1 MEFLEESQN
10 KSGSWKIMLAA
21 LAVAVLVVAGIFWI
35 ISLKPSATEV
45 EAQALQGI
53 IREDMPEF
61 QQYGR
66 NINIEDANT
75 KIKSTKFVP
84 YGKLVILSTDNNRL
98 MKSPTAMGNT
108 MISIGGK
115 VKNVT
120 GKTIT
125 SLEINVAITDMS
137 NKPIK
142 DKTVLLVPK
151 LFAQLEDGTET
162 PITVTIEGLDKD
174 ASPEYYNF
182 RWKVTA
188 IKVE

>member
-1 MEFLEESQN
+1 MEFLEESKN
-10 KSGSWKIMLAA
+10 KSGSWKIMLGA
-21 LAVAVLVVAGIFWI
+21 LGVAVLIVAGIFWL
-35 ISLKPSATEV
+35 ISLKPSV
-45 EAQALQGI
+45 VDLEAQAMDGAV
-53 IREDMPEF
+53 REGSPEF

-66 NINIEDANT
+66 NINIQDSNTNT
-75 KIKSTKFVP
+75 KSIKFVP
-84 YGKLVILSTDNNRL
+84 YGKLVILSTDNDRL

-125 SLEINVAITDMS
+125 ALEINVAVTDMS
-137 NKPIK
+137 NNPIK

-151 LFAQLEDGTET
+151 LFTKLEDGSET
-162 PITVTIEGLDKD
+162 PITVTIEGLEKD

>member
-1 MEFLEESQN
+1 MEFLEESKN
-10 KSGSWKIMLAA
+10 KNGSRKIMLAA

>member
-1 MEFLEESQN
+1 MKFLEESEN
-10 KSGSWKIMLAA
+10 KSGSWKIMLGA

-45 EAQALQGI
+45 ETQALQGI

-75 KIKSTKFVP
+75 KTKSAKFVP

-98 MKSPTAMGNT
+98 MKSSTAIGNT

-125 SLEINVAITDMS
+125 SLEINVAVTDMS
-137 NKPIK
+137 NNPIK

-151 LFAQLEDGTET
+151 LFAKLEESSET

>member
-1 MEFLEESQN
+1 MEFLEEPKN
-10 KSGSWKIMLAA
+10 KSGSWKIMLGA

-45 EAQALQGI
+45 ETQALQGI

-75 KIKSTKFVP
+75 KTKSTKFVP

-142 DKTVLLVPK
+142 DKTVLIVPK
-151 LFAQLEDGTET
+151 LFAKLEDGTET

>member
-1 MEFLEESQN
+1 MEFLEESKN
-10 KSGSWKIMLAA
+10 NSGSWKIMLAA

-75 KIKSTKFVP
+75 KTKSTKFVP
-84 YGKLVILSTDNNRL
+84 YGKLVILSTDNDRL
-98 MKSPTAMGNT
+98 MKSPTAMGST

-142 DKTVLLVPK
+142 DKTVLIVPK
-151 LFAQLEDGTET
+151 LFAKLEDSTET

>member
-1 MEFLEESQN
+1 MEFLEETQN
-10 KSGSWKIMLAA
+10 KSGSWKIMLGA
-21 LAVAVLVVAGIFWI
+21 LAVAVLVVAGIFGL
-35 ISLKPSATEV
+35 ISLKPSAVEV
-45 EAQALQGI
+45 ETQALDGI

-66 NINIEDANT
+66 NINIEDSNT
-75 KIKSTKFVP
+75 KIKSPKFVP

-125 SLEINVAITDMS
+125 ALEINVAITDMS

-151 LFAQLEDGTET
+151 LFAKLEDSTET

-174 ASPEYYNF
+174 ASPEYFNF

>member
-1 MEFLEESQN
+1 MEFLEDSKK
-10 KSGSWKIMLAA
+10 KSGSWKIMLGA
-21 LAVAVLVVAGIFWI
+21 LAVAVLVVAGIFGL
-35 ISLKPSATEV
+35 ISLKPSAVEV
-45 EAQALQGI
+45 ETQALQTI
-53 IREDMPEF
+53 VREDMPEF
-61 QQYGR
+61 RQYGR

-125 SLEINVAITDMS
+125 ALEINVAVTDAS

-151 LFAQLEDGTET
+151 LFETLEDGSET

>member
-1 MEFLEESQN
+1 MEFLEESKN
-10 KSGSWKIMLAA
+10 KSGSWKIMLGA

-108 MISIGGK
+108 IISIGGK

-142 DKTVLLVPK
+142 DKTVLIVPK
-151 LFAQLEDGTET
+151 LFAKLEDGTET